1 MKKNPPDL
9 PKHIAIIPDG
19 NRRWARQ
26 QGLPTF
32 EGHRR
37 GFQRAIE
44 IVKAARKIGI
54 KYLTFWGFS
63 TENWSRSEDEVN
75 FLMSLFTQMIDQ
87 FLKDAFKEKIKIIH
101 LGRKDRFNQ
110 ELKNKIIESEEKT
123 KHFEHY
129 HLMIALD
136 YGGRDEILRA
146 IKKIYKMN
154 LDQLQIDN
162 LAEEDFKKFL
172 DTNNIPDPDLIIR
185 TSGEIRT
192 SGFMI
197 WQAAYSEWIF
207 YDKFFPE
214 FTDDDLINCIDEY
227 QKRQRRFGR

>member
-1 MKKNPPDL
+1 MKNNPSDL

-26 QGLPTF
+26 RGLPTF

-37 GFQRAIE
+37 GFQQVIK
-44 IVKAARKIGI
+44 IGKVARKIGI

-63 TENWSRSEDEVN
+63 TENWRRSKDEVN
-75 FLMSLFTQMIDQ
+75 FLISLFTQMIDQ
-87 FLKDAFKEKIKIIH
+87 FLKDAFKEKIRIIY

-129 HLMIALD
+129 YLIIALD

-146 IKKIYKMN
+146 VNKIYKSN
-154 LDQLQIDN
+154 LNQSEINN
-162 LAEEDFKKFL
+162 LTEEDFKKFL
-172 DTNNIPDPDLIIR
+172 DTDNIPDPDLIIR
-185 TSGEIRT
+185 TSGEVRT
-192 SGFMI
+192 SGFML

-207 YDKFFPE
+207 CDKFFPD
-214 FTDDDLINCIDEY
+214 FTGDDLINCIDEY